1 MWKICFQELRALT
14 NTKQMNEL
22 GMGVNPM
29 ELSDIYDHVWN
40 LGLLLQ
46 SDRCLEV
53 LQSEYRPWPKVRVA
67 EACSIHF
74 YEVLERSR

>member
-1 MWKICFQELRALT
+1 
-14 NTKQMNEL
+14 MNES

-29 ELSDIYDHVWN
+29 ELGDIYDHVWN

-53 LQSEYRPWPKVRVA
+53 LKPEYRPWPKVREA
-67 EACSIHF
+67 EPGSI
-74 YEVLERSR
+74 

>member
-1 MWKICFQELRALT
+1 M
-14 NTKQMNEL
+14 EL
-22 GMGVNPM
+22 G
-29 ELSDIYDHVWN
+29 DIYDHVWN

-53 LQSEYRPWPKVRVA
+53 LTSEYRPWPKVREA
-67 EACSIHF
+67 EAGSIHF